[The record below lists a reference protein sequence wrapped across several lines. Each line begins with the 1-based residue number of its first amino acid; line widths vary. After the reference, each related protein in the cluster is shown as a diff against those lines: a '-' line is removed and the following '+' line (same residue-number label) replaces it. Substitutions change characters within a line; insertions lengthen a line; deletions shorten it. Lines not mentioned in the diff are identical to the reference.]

1 MLVIRQTLC
10 VISLGLVLVGIHA
23 PAIADSFDAETFF
36 TELKIHGANVKLPA
50 PSWQE
55 TANTETESET
65 REHDGGTYFIREYV
79 PKGTSFAEWK
89 RLFAVFVQQSPQL
102 TLDQFTAQSVG
113 IWRPVCGETNYQNR
127 VFNATE
133 NGIQM
138 LIFCLDSPKGPA
150 KYGYGPG
157 IGEITAMAL
166 YQVGTTFVK
175 IYQHWRGA
183 KFEMDNIKSWP
194 VGDAELASVV
204 KRFAGIEVVP
214 SGRSN

>member
-10 VISLGLVLVGIHA
+10 VISLGLVLVGIQA

-36 TELKIHGANVKLPA
+36 TELKIHGASVKLPA
-50 PSWQE
+50 PSWQR
-55 TANTETESET
+55 TANTETESKT

-89 RLFAVFVQQSPQL
+89 RLFAVFLQQSPQL
-102 TLDQFTAQSVG
+102 TLNQFTAQSVG
-113 IWRPVCGETNYQNR
+113 VWRPVCGEANYQTR
-127 VFNATE
+127 VFNATD

-138 LIFCLDSPKGPA
+138 LIFYLDSPKGSA
-150 KYGYGPG
+150 KYGYRPG
-157 IGEITAMAL
+157 VDEITAIAL
-166 YQVGTTFVK
+166 YKADTTLVK

-183 KFEMDNIKSWP
+183 KFDINDSKSWP
-194 VGDAELASVV
+194 VGDAELSSVV

-214 SGRSN
+214 SGGSN